1 MAYIEIP
8 DGLLSPKELKE
19 FDGAVRTA
27 VGEKIKTGSMN
38 LSRFISIIKGACSY
52 IWDKISGFISDIWGG
67 LVDFFS

>member
-8 DGLLSPKELKE
+8 DDLLSPKELKD
-19 FDGAVRTA
+19 FDGAIRRA
-27 VGEKIKTGSMN
+27 AEEKIKTGSMN
-38 LSRFISIIKGACSY
+38 LSRFMSIIKDACSY

>member
-8 DGLLSPKELKE
+8 DDLLSPKELKDLDE
-19 FDGAVRTA
+19 AIGRA

-38 LSRFISIIKGACSY
+38 LSRFMSIIKNACSY